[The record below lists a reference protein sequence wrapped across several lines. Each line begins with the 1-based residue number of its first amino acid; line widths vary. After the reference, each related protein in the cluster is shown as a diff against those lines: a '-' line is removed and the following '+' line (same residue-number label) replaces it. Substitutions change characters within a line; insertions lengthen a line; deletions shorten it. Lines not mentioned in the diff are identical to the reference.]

1 MIGGRILVEKRRKV
15 QATSAMVPFVSVHGS
30 NLGSDPAHHEVLEDS
45 RHFFWRWRIQEFLYL
60 ISSPFPSP
68 KPEREG
74 VLRDLAAIGKFECEC
89 EFVPLLTWIS
99 EMREFVLLVL
109 IFVVKCKPGAQ
120 ALRMYFS
127 SGSGIHWVNKENRA
141 REVKNMK

>member
-1 MIGGRILVEKRRKV
+1 VIGGRILVEKRRKV

-68 KPEREG
+68 KPKREG
-74 VLRDLAAIGKFECEC
+74 VVLRDLAPIGEFEF
-89 EFVPLLTWIS
+89 EFVRLVTWIS
-99 EMREFVLLVL
+99 GMREFVLLVMV
-109 IFVVKCKPGAQ
+109 FVAKCKPGAQ
-120 ALRMYFS
+120 ALKNEKACFS
-127 SGSGIHWVNKENRA
+127 SSSGIY
-141 REVKNMK
+141 